1 MLDRLVQPY
10 LVHTPEVPPE
20 LRYGA
25 MASANRR

>member
-10 LVHTPEVPPE
+10 LVHTPKVPPE